1 MVCLVNTSSHY
12 RLKSSNKTCRKNS
25 HKKSNKYKF
34 KKRVILNVGGVRHEV
49 MWKTLEKLPNSRL
62 GKIRFAKSLDEIRK
76 LCDDIDPIEN
86 EIFFD
91 RHSNSFSTVLNFY
104 RTGKLHLIDDICVL
118 SFHDDLY
125 YWGIDEYYFESCC
138 HLRYHQRKEAV
149 LEEMKREEDSTKE
162 KICSDKFDGYF
173 PKYRKIVWDL
183 MENPETSKSARVSI
197 EY

>member
-1 MVCLVNTSSHY
+1 MVCLVNSFNYY
-12 RLKSSNKTCRKNS
+12 RLKTSTKNSRAS
-25 HKKSNKYKF
+25 HKKSNKYKQ

-62 GKIRFAKSLDEIRK
+62 GKIRFAKSLDDIRK
-76 LCDDIDPIEN
+76 LCDDFDPTEN

-104 RTGKLHLIDDICVL
+104 RTGKLHLIDDICIL

-162 KICSDKFDGYF
+162 KICSDKFEGYF
-173 PKYRKIVWDL
+173 PKYRKILWDL
-183 MENPETSKSARVSI
+183 MENPQTSRAAQVC
-197 EY
+197 